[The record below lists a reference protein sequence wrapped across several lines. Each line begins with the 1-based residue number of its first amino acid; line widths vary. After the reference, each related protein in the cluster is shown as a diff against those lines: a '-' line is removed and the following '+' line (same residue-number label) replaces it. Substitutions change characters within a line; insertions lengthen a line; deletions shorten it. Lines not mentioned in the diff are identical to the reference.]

1 MGFVQVVLFGKL
13 EVLQEFG
20 VHFLHLDL
28 LLGVG
33 LASRVPMM
41 FSVLIVI
48 GMILGL
54 GYLVKWRGL
63 Q

>member
-1 MGFVQVVLFGKL
+1 MLLGKL
-13 EVLQEFG
+13 KVLQEFG
-20 VHFLHLDL
+20 VHSLHLDL

-54 GYLVKWRGL
+54 GHIENYKK
-63 Q
+63 

>member
-1 MGFVQVVLFGKL
+1 LGFVQVVFLCKL

-20 VHFLHLDL
+20 VHSLHLDL

-33 LASRVPMM
+33 LASGIPVM
-41 FSVLIVI
+41 FSVLIMI

-54 GYLVKWRGL
+54 GHVENYKK
-63 Q
+63 

>member
-1 MGFVQVVLFGKL
+1 LGFVQVMLLGKL
-13 EVLQEFG
+13 KVLQEFG
-20 VHFLHLDL
+20 VHSLHLDL

-54 GYLVKWRGL
+54 GHIENYKK
-63 Q
+63 